1 MRPNQFLVAQA
12 LLPSVVPDIRHSMK
26 DEAKVRRG
34 QAIGM
39 QYVSFILQTIAADV
53 NSTALQELLGEARTV
68 AGADPRCHTILGCA
82 WVSHIAVAFGME
94 LALKALVVNEQGYCR
109 RGHDLWE
116 LYKKLAPT
124 TQSILT
130 DGFCQLTKDKNVTIT
145 LPDLLRKHRD
155 DFNKW
160 RYLDDPVSFQDSD
173 IGLLQLAMYA
183 VLEVSAPDFT
193 YPSSP
198 LTEAG
203 GRPSPG

>member
-1 MRPNQFLVAQA
+1 M
-12 LLPSVVPDIRHSMK
+12 VPAIRHSMEN
-26 DEAKVRRG
+26 EAKVRRG

-53 NSTALQELLGEARTV
+53 NPAALQELLREARTV

-82 WVSHIAVAFGME
+82 WVSHFVVAFGIE
-94 LALKALVVNEQGYCR
+94 LALKALVVNEQGYCPR
-109 RGHDLWE
+109 EHDLWE
-116 LYKKLAPT
+116 LFKKLAPT
-124 TQSILT
+124 RQSILT

-183 VLEVSAPDFT
+183 VLEVSMPDFT
-193 YPSSP
+193 YPSNP
-198 LTEAG
+198 PTQAG
-203 GRPSPG
+203 GRPNHG